1 MQNCRSLT
9 KNLRFFQNFIYA
21 SNFKIIGLSETWL
34 YNAVL
39 DSEIL
44 PHGYTIYRTDRGSRG
59 GGVMIAVGHEFPSEQ
74 IPSPPNLE
82 VVTVSISL
90 VPAIICCM
98 VYIPP
103 NSTVEYHTELINYLQ
118 SLPGH
123 VIIFGDF
130 NMPDIDWSTLAGG
143 STSSNNF
150 CEFIFQSN
158 LNQLVTCPT
167 HKHGNLLDLILTDS
181 ADNIVD
187 LTVHPLE
194 YQCIS
199 SDHHLITFAIC
210 CKNIIPKPV
219 TKETF
224 NYAKGDYAGLNEYLL
239 NCDFGVICNLT
250 DVEEI
255 WNILKNHILSGM
267 NLFIP
272 KVKIRVRQFPVW
284 FTSHLSVYG
293 HFSENTVNSLLL
305 TIFKS

>member
-1 MQNCRSLT
+1 
-9 KNLRFFQNFIYA
+9 
-21 SNFKIIGLSETWL
+21 
-34 YNAVL
+34 
-39 DSEIL
+39 
-44 PHGYTIYRTDRGSRG
+44 
-59 GGVMIAVGHEFPSEQ
+59 MIAVSHEFSSEQ

-82 VVTVSISL
+82 VVSVSISL

-98 VYIPP
+98 VHVPP

-118 SLPGH
+118 SLPSH
-123 VIIFGDF
+123 VIIFGGF
-130 NMPDIDWSTLAGG
+130 NMPDIDWSTLAGS

-158 LNQLVTCPT
+158 LGQLVTCPT
-167 HKHGNLLDLILTDS
+167 HKHGNVLDLILTDS

-194 YQCIS
+194 YQYIS

-210 CKNIIPKPV
+210 CKNIIPKPL

-224 NYAKGDYAGLNEYLL
+224 NYAKGDYVGLNEYLL
-239 NCDFGVICNLT
+239 NCDLGVICNLT

-267 NLFIP
+267 TLFIP

-284 FTSHLSVYG
+284 FTPHLRHLIKCLWTLQRKYSKQPTTNNFQKLVRA
-293 HFSENTVNSLLL
+293 
-305 TIFKS
+305 K